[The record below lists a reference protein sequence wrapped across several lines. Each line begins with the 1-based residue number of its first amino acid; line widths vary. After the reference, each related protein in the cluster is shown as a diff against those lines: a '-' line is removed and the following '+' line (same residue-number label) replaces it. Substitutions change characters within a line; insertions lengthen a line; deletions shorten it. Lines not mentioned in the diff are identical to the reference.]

1 MRKDLQWK
9 VALIVVVVGIALWYS
24 IPPGKNLNLGLDLQ
38 GGMHLLLEVEAD
50 KMVESTLERY
60 QFEIATALKQENL
73 PVQTVRVDNGETL
86 TVQFSGP
93 FDITKAEK
101 IFSNYYLLQRVSS
114 SENTL
119 VYRIDPRQADN
130 LKTSAVQQALETI
143 RNRIDQFGVA
153 EPVIQRKGERGII
166 VELPGIRDADRAIEL
181 IGKTAR
187 LEFRLVD
194 DEQNLEEAL
203 KGKIPE
209 GDEILYQRVVEKET
223 GTIRQEPFLVKEQV
237 LLTGDTLTDAR
248 MQIGSQFNEP
258 YVSISFDPEGAKIFE
273 RITAEHVGKR
283 LAIILDNNVYSAP
296 VIRERISGGQAQ
308 ITGLFTTEEARDLAI
323 VLRAGALPAPVR
335 IEENRTVG
343 PSLGADSIRQ
353 GITAILVGGI
363 LVLIFMLIY
372 YRWSG
377 MVADGALFL
386 NLVLLT
392 GALAYFHATLT
403 LPGIAGILLTIG
415 MAVDANV
422 LIFERIREELRL
434 GKTVRAA
441 VDAGFSKAFLTI
453 VDANVTTIIAAIVLF
468 QFGTGP
474 VKGFAVTL
482 TLGIAAS
489 MFTAVFVSRVVF
501 ELVLSKYKVT
511 QLSI

>member
-24 IPPGKNLNLGLDLQ
+24 LPPVKNLNLGLDLQ

-73 PVQTVRVDNGETL
+73 PVQTVRVDNDETL

-93 FDITKAEK
+93 FDIPKAEK
-101 IFSNYYLLQRVSS
+101 IFNNYYLLQRVSS

-119 VYRIDPRQADN
+119 VYHIDPRQADN
-130 LKTSAVQQALETI
+130 LKASAVQQALETI

-209 GDEILYQRVVEKET
+209 GDEILYQRVVEKQT
-223 GTIRQEPFLVKEQV
+223 GTIRQEPFLVKKQV
-237 LLTGDTLTDAR
+237 LLTGDALTDAR
-248 MQIGSQFNEP
+248 VQIGSRFNEP

-372 YRWSG
+372 YRLSG

-501 ELVLSKYKVT
+501 ELVLSKYRVT